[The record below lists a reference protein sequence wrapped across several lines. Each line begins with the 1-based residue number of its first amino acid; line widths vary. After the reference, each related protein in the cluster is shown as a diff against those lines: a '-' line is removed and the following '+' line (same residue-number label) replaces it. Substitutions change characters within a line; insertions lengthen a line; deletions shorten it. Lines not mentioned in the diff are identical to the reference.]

1 MHKQNETF
9 NKEIETFQTK
19 TKTKKQKEILEL
31 KNIRPDLKTSTESCK
46 GRQKNHWK
54 TGHLKSSSQRSK
66 REKKNKKELKKK
78 KQKKHRI
85 YGTESKET
93 RSSLWKFKKEKRKG
107 CKEYLKQ

>member
-54 TGHLKSSSQRSK
+54 TGH
-66 REKKNKKELKKK
+66 
-78 KQKKHRI
+78 
-85 YGTESKET
+85 
-93 RSSLWKFKKEKRKG
+93 
-107 CKEYLKQ
+107 

>member
-1 MHKQNETF
+1 MVKTMHKQNETF

-54 TGHLKSSSQRSK
+54 SGHLKSSSQRSK
-66 REKKNKKELKKK
+66 REKKNEKELKKK

-85 YGTESKET
+85 YGTESK
-93 RSSLWKFKKEKRKG
+93 
-107 CKEYLKQ
+107 

>member
-31 KNIRPDLKTSTESCK
+31 KNIRPDLKTSTESFK
-46 GRQKNHWK
+46 GRRKNHWK
-54 TGHLKSSSQRSK
+54 TGHLKLSSQRSK

-78 KQKKHRI
+78 NTGFMGQNQKKQNLH
-85 YGTESKET
+85 YGNS
-93 RSSLWKFKKEKRKG
+93 RKRRERDAKSI
-107 CKEYLKQ
+107 